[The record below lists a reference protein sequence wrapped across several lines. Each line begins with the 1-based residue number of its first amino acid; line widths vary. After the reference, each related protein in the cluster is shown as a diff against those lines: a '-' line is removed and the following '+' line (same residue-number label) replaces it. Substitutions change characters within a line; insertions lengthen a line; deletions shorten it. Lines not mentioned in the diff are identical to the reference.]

1 MSKSTNHIVALV
13 FISLPFIY
21 LATIWNMLPETVPV
35 HFDSNMQ
42 ADRFAPKSELWVTT
56 GILQGISL
64 LLYVLLSNL
73 KHVDPKHLKGVSSPR
88 TIENMALGLA
98 LFMSIL
104 NVFILYTAY
113 NSFQSY
119 LIFVLIGA
127 LFAWLGFM
135 FRRITPN
142 YFIGIRLPWTLEN
155 DVNWHKTHQLGGKV
169 WLIGGILMAV
179 GSLVVSGEVFFPIF
193 ITLLAMMIIIPI
205 VYSYRLFKKGN
216 PE

>member
-169 WLIGGILMAV
+169 WLIGGMLMIA
-179 GSLVVSGEVFFPIF
+179 GSLIIPGEAFFPVF
-193 ITLLAMMIIIPI
+193 MSLLAIMILIPS